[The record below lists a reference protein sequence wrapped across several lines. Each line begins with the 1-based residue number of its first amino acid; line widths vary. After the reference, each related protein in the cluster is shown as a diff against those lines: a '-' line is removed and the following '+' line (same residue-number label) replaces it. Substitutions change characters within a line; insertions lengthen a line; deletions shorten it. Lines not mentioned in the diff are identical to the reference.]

1 MSWLDVGPLTSLP
14 ARGARV
20 VRVGDTSIAVF
31 RTSAGEVRALL
42 DRCPHRGGP
51 LSQGIVHGDRV
62 TCPLHDW
69 VIDLKSGQ
77 ATGAD
82 QGSTPTF
89 AVRVDAGRVSIEVPD
104 SLAADA
110 ARAGEA
116 ARATGAARANGARAP
131 CAALDA
137 CALALFERA

>member
-1 MSWLDVGPLTSLP
+1 MRWVDAGPLAALP

-20 VRVGDTSIAVF
+20 LRVGDTSIAVF
-31 RTSAGEVRALL
+31 RTGAGEVYALR
-42 DRCPHRGGP
+42 DCCPHRGGP

-82 QGSTPTF
+82 EGCTPTF
-89 AVRVDAGRVSIEVPD
+89 AARVHDGRVSIEVPD
-104 SLAADA
+104 SLATAQA
-110 ARAGEA
+110 AGIAASAACAAGP
-116 ARATGAARANGARAP
+116 RAP
-131 CAALDA
+131 RAALDD